1 MPSDRPIDPN
11 LRIMPLPDWFK
22 NFMRRYCTELGLH
35 RHCGFKACARAGAC
49 ATRDVMCYQILRE
62 PMNERLRPVVR
73 AALARQGLLPPL
85 KDA

>member
-1 MPSDRPIDPN
+1 
-11 LRIMPLPDWFK
+11 
-22 NFMRRYCTELGLH
+22 
-35 RHCGFKACARAGAC
+35 
-49 ATRDVMCYQILRE
+49 MCFQILRE